1 MYARAFFS
9 HMKFDSITVS
19 PYMGNDS
26 IEPFLDYN
34 DKHTILLGLTSN
46 NGANDFQYSINSDQ
60 DLFKKVLIKSQEW
73 KNSNNLMYVVS
84 ATKASFLKDVR
95 LIVPNSFLLIPGVG
109 AQGGSL
115 EDTFKNGV
123 NDQIGI
129 LVNSSRSII
138 YAGNDKNFL
147 KKSYLEAKKI
157 QSKMCVLLNNIND

>member
-1 MYARAFFS
+1 
-9 HMKFDSITVS
+9 
-19 PYMGNDS
+19 MGNDS
-26 IEPFLDYN
+26 IEPFLNYN

-46 NGANDFQYSINSDQ
+46 HGANDFQYSTNSDQ

-73 KNSNNLMYVVS
+73 KNSNNLMYVVG

>member
-1 MYARAFFS
+1 
-9 HMKFDSITVS
+9 
-19 PYMGNDS
+19 
-26 IEPFLDYN
+26 
-34 DKHTILLGLTSN
+34 
-46 NGANDFQYSINSDQ
+46 
-60 DLFKKVLIKSQEW
+60 
-73 KNSNNLMYVVS
+73 MYVVG

-147 KKSYLEAKKI
+147 KKSLSSIAKKAKKI
-157 QSKMCVLLNNIND
+157 DPVTIIRGQ

>member
-1 MYARAFFS
+1 L
-9 HMKFDSITVS
+9 IQT
-19 PYMGNDS
+19 
-26 IEPFLDYN
+26 
-34 DKHTILLGLTSN
+34 
-46 NGANDFQYSINSDQ
+46 
-60 DLFKKVLIKSQEW
+60 KKVLIKSQEW
-73 KNSNNLMYVVS
+73 KNSNNLMYVVG